1 MKKLQKFSKPV
12 IMAVMTAVMALSVCM
27 AYLGATEKAS
37 AAEPAH
43 FSSVTGG
50 QVTESDILSGDAL
63 TGRRLD
69 IVPDEEDST
78 VTFEYDGVFSAADMM
93 DGVKSIFSFTI
104 NDMATVADRKF
115 SVIAITMEDMMNPEE
130 QIVYSLG
137 QYGIAGNYR
146 DFFAAR
152 IGYSDMGLTEDAQ
165 YSALYSTY
173 KDMFVYHT
181 AIDNN
186 ISPGEYALNGNLIA
200 ADIRTFFIRYNN
212 TAGSRDISLL
222 PNRDGNYINNIDS
235 QQVYHE
241 GKYKHI
247 EIPELF
253 TSGYYKLKFQILGAK
268 SGLSITLN
276 GDMDASTVPFFKE
289 SSYSFS
295 VMEGANIEEDIKS
308 NVLSRAAGAMKEPD
322 ISSVRVVDGDNQA
335 PDFSGMAQRE
345 EPYVLYATVTSN
357 GMVSNRAELHV
368 TVLEKYTLYDSYVVE
383 IGDGEVPF
391 PVVENLPDGF
401 SYSVGLYTADSSDF
415 ENPMFEGL
423 SYAFTDTGEYKVVYR
438 IFDANLN
445 LYNEGEIKFA
455 ELIVTDTT
463 APVISFSEPYES
475 EYNIKE
481 KLTVKTPVV
490 TDNNPSGQPEWSV
503 KAYLGDEEVSVS
515 DGELS
520 MDAAGVYKLI
530 YSFSDKS
537 ENEDTYEVR
546 FIVLEN
552 DTEKPHIVLNG
563 SYNDQYAKGESIQIL
578 EAQVSDNLDENLTA
592 DIEVLLNGVAL
603 EISDGAIVPEEEGL
617 LLITYSATDSFS
629 NTESLIIRIQITGGN
644 GLSPWAIALIVV
656 GGCVVVAAAVTVT
669 IIVIKKK
676 RGKVNDEKNK

>member
-37 AAEPAH
+37 ATELAH

-50 QVTESDILSGDAL
+50 QVTESDILSGDTL

-69 IVPDEEDST
+69 IVPDVEDGT

-93 DGVKSIFSFTI
+93 DGEKSIFSFTI

-137 QYGIAGNYR
+137 QYGIAGKYL

-152 IGYSDMGLTEDAQ
+152 IGYSDTGLTEDAQ

-186 ISPGEYALNGNLIA
+186 ISPGGYALNGNLIA

-241 GKYKHI
+241 GAYKHI

-276 GDMDASTVPFFKE
+276 GDMDASTVPFTGMRT
-289 SSYSFS
+289 
-295 VMEGANIEEDIKS
+295 VGAAIRIEGEGSIRFVSEFLKGQLEKLDCDYYKIGTVLKGGELTAEQLTVDTVGAVKIENQEGYWQETENKITISGYIYGIDQAHYGSNIS
-308 NVLSRAAGAMKEPD
+308 ARAY
-322 ISSVRVVDGDNQA
+322 I
-335 PDFSGMAQRE
+335 
-345 EPYVLYATVTSN
+345 
-357 GMVSNRAELHV
+357 ELHKGDSV
-368 TVLEKYTLYDSYVVE
+368 TYM
-383 IGDGEVPF
+383 
-391 PVVENLPDGF
+391 
-401 SYSVGLYTADSSDF
+401 YSDV
-415 ENPMFEGL
+415 
-423 SYAFTDTGEYKVVYR
+423 
-438 IFDANLN
+438 
-445 LYNEGEIKFA
+445 
-455 ELIVTDTT
+455 
-463 APVISFSEPYES
+463 
-475 EYNIKE
+475 
-481 KLTVKTPVV
+481 
-490 TDNNPSGQPEWSV
+490 
-503 KAYLGDEEVSVS
+503 
-515 DGELS
+515 
-520 MDAAGVYKLI
+520 
-530 YSFSDKS
+530 
-537 ENEDTYEVR
+537 
-546 FIVLEN
+546 
-552 DTEKPHIVLNG
+552 
-563 SYNDQYAKGESIQIL
+563 
-578 EAQVSDNLDENLTA
+578 
-592 DIEVLLNGVAL
+592 
-603 EISDGAIVPEEEGL
+603 
-617 LLITYSATDSFS
+617 
-629 NTESLIIRIQITGGN
+629 IIRS
-644 GLSPWAIALIVV
+644 LSE
-656 GGCVVVAAAVTVT
+656 VAAAALNDVSETQGGIYIYDSGNGT
-669 IIVIKKK
+669 YSPYDEETRTKLQSYVI
-676 RGKVNDEKNK
+676 

>member
-235 QQVYHE
+235 QQVYH
-241 GKYKHI
+241 
-247 EIPELF
+247 
-253 TSGYYKLKFQILGAK
+253 
-268 SGLSITLN
+268 
-276 GDMDASTVPFFKE
+276 
-289 SSYSFS
+289 
-295 VMEGANIEEDIKS
+295 
-308 NVLSRAAGAMKEPD
+308 
-322 ISSVRVVDGDNQA
+322 
-335 PDFSGMAQRE
+335 
-345 EPYVLYATVTSN
+345 
-357 GMVSNRAELHV
+357 
-368 TVLEKYTLYDSYVVE
+368 
-383 IGDGEVPF
+383 
-391 PVVENLPDGF
+391 
-401 SYSVGLYTADSSDF
+401 
-415 ENPMFEGL
+415 
-423 SYAFTDTGEYKVVYR
+423 
-438 IFDANLN
+438 
-445 LYNEGEIKFA
+445 
-455 ELIVTDTT
+455 
-463 APVISFSEPYES
+463 
-475 EYNIKE
+475 
-481 KLTVKTPVV
+481 
-490 TDNNPSGQPEWSV
+490 
-503 KAYLGDEEVSVS
+503 
-515 DGELS
+515 
-520 MDAAGVYKLI
+520 
-530 YSFSDKS
+530 
-537 ENEDTYEVR
+537 
-546 FIVLEN
+546 
-552 DTEKPHIVLNG
+552 
-563 SYNDQYAKGESIQIL
+563 
-578 EAQVSDNLDENLTA
+578 
-592 DIEVLLNGVAL
+592 
-603 EISDGAIVPEEEGL
+603 
-617 LLITYSATDSFS
+617 
-629 NTESLIIRIQITGGN
+629 
-644 GLSPWAIALIVV
+644 
-656 GGCVVVAAAVTVT
+656 
-669 IIVIKKK
+669 
-676 RGKVNDEKNK
+676 

>member
-1 MKKLQKFSKPV
+1 MINKSLKIKPV

-50 QVTESDILSGDAL
+50 QVT
-63 TGRRLD
+63 
-69 IVPDEEDST
+69 
-78 VTFEYDGVFSAADMM
+78 FEYDGVFSAADMM
-93 DGVKSIFSFTI
+93 DGVKDIFSFTV

-115 SVIAITMEDMMNPEE
+115 SIIAITMEDMMNPEE

-137 QYGIAGNYR
+137 EYGISGSYLGL
-146 DFFAAR
+146 FSAR
-152 IGYSDMGLTEDAQ
+152 IGFSDTGLTEISM
-165 YSALYSTY
+165 YNGLYSTY
-173 KDMFVYHT
+173 KDMGYVYHT

-186 ISPGEYALNGNLIA
+186 ISPGTGYVLNGNAIP

-212 TAGSRDISLL
+212 TAGSRNISLL
-222 PNRDGNYINNIDS
+222 PNLNEHYINNIDS

-241 GKYKHI
+241 GAYKQI

-295 VMEGANIEEDIKS
+295 VMEGENIEEDIKS
-308 NVLSRAAGAMKEPD
+308 NVLSRAAGAMKETD
-322 ISSVRVVDGDNQA
+322 ISSVSVVDGEGQS
-335 PDFSGMAQRE
+335 PDFAGMAQRE

-357 GMVSNRAELHV
+357 GLVSNRAELHV

-383 IGDGEVPF
+383 IGGGEVPF

-401 SYSVGLYTADSSDF
+401 SYSVGLYTADSTDF
-415 ENPMFEGL
+415 ENPIFEGL

-445 LYNEGEIKFA
+445 LYNEGKIKFA

-475 EYNIKE
+475 KYNIKE

-520 MDAAGVYKLI
+520 LDIAGVYKLI

-552 DTEKPHIVLNG
+552 DTEKPQIVLNG

-603 EISDGAIVPEEEGL
+603 EISNGAIVPEEEGL
-617 LLITYSATDSFS
+617 LLITYSATDSFN

-656 GGCVVVAAAVTVT
+656 GGCVAVAAAVTV
-669 IIVIKKK
+669 IVIKKK